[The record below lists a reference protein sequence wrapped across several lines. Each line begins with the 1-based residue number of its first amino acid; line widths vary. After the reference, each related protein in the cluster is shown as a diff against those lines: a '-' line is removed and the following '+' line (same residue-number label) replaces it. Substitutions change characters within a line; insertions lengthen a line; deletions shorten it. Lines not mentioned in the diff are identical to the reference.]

1 MTPSRESK
9 SVKSLL
15 LVYSTF
21 FFFIISLSHVEDW
34 QETCTHLSFMRI
46 FLFLL
51 TVKIKLAKVKSV
63 RNDPYP
69 DLFIIFKIGS
79 FVLCNRRESRFSEY
93 ETNISLLYSSLNNP
107 VVRDDTSLEA
117 GSGAVKR
124 GNILLFSV
132 LCTKF
137 DVVTA
142 F

>member
-15 LVYSTF
+15 LVYFTF

-69 DLFIIFKIGS
+69 DLFIIFEMKIGS
-79 FVLCNRRESRFSEY
+79 FVLCNRRFSEY

-117 GSGAVKR
+117 GSG
-124 GNILLFSV
+124 GS
-132 LCTKF
+132 
-137 DVVTA
+137 
-142 F
+142 

>member
-15 LVYSTF
+15 LVYFTF

-34 QETCTHLSFMRI
+34 QETCTRLLSFMRT

-69 DLFIIFKIGS
+69 DLFIIFEMKIGS
-79 FVLCNRRESRFSEY
+79 FVLCNRRFSEY